1 MTHTHHIYK
10 AQGKWH
16 AASLRAMMDNL
27 PNGDYTVKLSSA
39 SKKTTAQNG
48 YLHVLLEV
56 IAVTLNGMGLGDGRQ
71 WTKDRVKQYAK
82 AVEIY
87 PVEDMRLP
95 EGVVVQ
101 VPVDTRDL
109 DQVQASETIER
120 LIQHFWEEFEIRLP
134 GPNEQM
140 EIAA

>member
-1 MTHTHHIYK
+1 MR
-10 AQGKWH
+10 AVGKVQ
-16 AASLRAMMDNL
+16 AR
-27 PNGDYTVKLSSA
+27 
-39 SKKTTAQNG
+39 Q
-48 YLHVLLEV
+48 
-56 IAVTLNGMGLGDGRQ
+56 VTELVRCGMGLGDGRQ

-87 PVEDMRLP
+87 PVEDMVLP
-95 EGVVVQ
+95 GGEVIQ
-101 VPVDTRDL
+101 VAVDTRDL
-109 DQVQASETIER
+109 NQLQASETIER